1 MCQRMARQRA
11 KQTLP
16 QKMKLSPLR
25 RPAANPDPPRAV
37 FGQVG
42 VVLLARIQVGN
53 DIFMPERR
61 AFRR

>member
-1 MCQRMARQRA
+1 M
-11 KQTLP
+11 T
-16 QKMKLSPLR
+16 LSPLR

-42 VVLLARIQVGN
+42 VVLLARIRAGN